1 MGYSPWGRNE
11 SDMSEHVRATTWSF
25 YIFLLHVSHGSVFL
39 PACSSHTWLLFL
51 VEESKRSDMKP
62 QSVAPELHFHSCA
75 VSVAC
80 GLPHLWGVP
89 LGGC

>member
-80 GLPHLWGVP
+80 GLPHLWGFSDSR
-89 LGGC
+89 